1 MANINFVPDD
11 YVQSNESRRANLM
24 CLVLFSVVIAAL
36 AGAFVTIQV
45 RQRACSAE
53 DALITAKTARM
64 QESIKQ
70 FEQLQEKRKEMMR
83 TALTTAELLE
93 SVPRSVVLASLT
105 NTLPAGVSLT
115 RLELEQKEL
124 TRAVPSMAKKP
135 PVVNKYQAAQAQP
148 AEPEMQPSPE
158 KNTETHL
165 DIEGI
170 APSDIQV
177 AAYIERLG
185 NSALLSDVALVESKE
200 IKVNQVAFR
209 DFRLKAVLDREI
221 HLTKEDVDSIRTKAE
236 HSVFSF

>member
-24 CLVLFSVVIAAL
+24 CLVLFSVVIVAL
-36 AGAFVTIQV
+36 AATSVTIRI
-45 RQRACSAE
+45 RQKACMAE

-64 QESIKQ
+64 QEAIKQ

-93 SVPRSVVLASLT
+93 SVPRSVLLASLT
-105 NTLPAGVSLT
+105 NNLPPGVSLMK
-115 RLELEQKEL
+115 LDFQQKEAPKA
-124 TRAVPSMAKKP
+124 AVARPAP
-135 PVVNKYQAAQAQP
+135 VNKYQAAQGPAQP
-148 AEPEMQPSPE
+148 EAKSPE
-158 KNTETHL
+158 KRLETHM

-177 AAYIERLG
+177 ASYIERLG
-185 NSALLSDVALVESKE
+185 NSALLTDVALVESKE
-200 IKVNQVAFR
+200 IKVNDVVFR
-209 DFRLKAVLDREI
+209 DFKLTAVLDPQV

-236 HSVFSF
+236 RSTFGSF